1 MTMDQPRLI
10 DLASDAPLVRL
21 FLNIEYG
28 EIQQP
33 LEHAYRVL
41 HLGDADGAVAAGASL
56 DAVDAACLLRLA
68 AASDG
73 ASAQLVQRALRLP
86 HDESLNPTTVFAFAG
101 LLLRENQGVKDLP
114 DLVGM
119 AAPQHAEAMSQVVA
133 AIQARDLR
141 RVDEVLE
148 IAEPAVRGQFYTLAT
163 VALGDET
170 PNHWREGARR
180 LLFAT
185 ERPYFVTSGRTTVT
199 Q

>member
-10 DLASDAPLVRL
+10 DLASDAPLVRS

-41 HLGDADGAVAAGASL
+41 HLGDADGAVAASASL
-56 DAVDAACLLRLA
+56 DAVDAICLLRLA

-73 ASAQLVQRALRLP
+73 ASAGLVQRALRLP

-101 LLLRENQGVKDLP
+101 LLLRENQDVKDIP
-114 DLVGM
+114 ELVGM

-148 IAEPAVRGQFYTLAT
+148 IAEPAVRGQFYALAT

-185 ERPYFVTSGRTTVT
+185 ERPYFVTSGPTTAT